1 MSKILDRFLKTTA
14 LTNEQWDMI
23 NTDIMNDMSISELVQ
38 KYGIKKS
45 YMKEY
50 ISYVTGMKVID
61 YVRTREI
68 SKTE

>member
-1 MSKILDRFLKTTA
+1 MSKLLNRFLKNTA
-14 LTNEQWDMI
+14 LTSEQWDMI
-23 NTDIMNDMSISELVQ
+23 NTDIMSDMSISELVQ

-61 YVRTREI
+61 YVRTKEI

>member
-1 MSKILDRFLKTTA
+1 MNKLLSRFLKTTVF
-14 LTNEQWDMI
+14 TNDEWDMI
-23 NTDIMNDMSISELVQ
+23 NADIINDMSISALVQ

-61 YVRTREI
+61 YVRTSEIHTRE
-68 SKTE
+68 

>member
-1 MSKILDRFLKTTA
+1 MNKLLGRFLKTTVF
-14 LTNEQWDMI
+14 TNDEWDMI
-23 NTDIMNDMSISELVQ
+23 NADITNDMSISALVQ

-61 YVRTREI
+61 YVRTSEIHTRE
-68 SKTE
+68 

>member
-1 MSKILDRFLKTTA
+1 MSNILNRFLKNTA
-14 LTNEQWDMI
+14 FTDEQWDMI
-23 NTDIMNDMSISELVQ
+23 NTDIMNDVSISELVQ

-68 SKTE
+68 SK

>member
-1 MSKILDRFLKTTA
+1 MNKLLSRFLKTTVF
-14 LTNEQWDMI
+14 TNDEWDMI
-23 NTDIMNDMSISELVQ
+23 NADITNDMSISALVQ

-61 YVRTREI
+61 YVRTSEIHTRE
-68 SKTE
+68 